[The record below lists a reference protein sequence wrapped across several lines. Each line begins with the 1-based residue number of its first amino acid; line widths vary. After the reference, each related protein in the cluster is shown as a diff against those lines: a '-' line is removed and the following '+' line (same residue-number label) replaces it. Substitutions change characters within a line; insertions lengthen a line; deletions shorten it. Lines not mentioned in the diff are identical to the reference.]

1 MKQIMIIALSL
12 GLLTVSLG
20 LSAQEQLDFAAPAIP
35 EVVDHSWSDMVSPGH
50 SLSMTIIG
58 LEYAYELPLGGYW
71 SMVFYGGFS
80 LQVKSEEIKTTFR
93 STTTAWEGYETTS
106 THSSTSV
113 SYIIEPLPGI
123 TFEPRY
129 YTSMRRRAV
138 LGRKTGNNSSDFVSV
153 KININTNYSAINGS
167 ITPVYGIRRGGVHWY
182 REYMGGFSYQSLGN
196 RVWPYLNFRIGYTF

>member
-80 LQVKSEEIKTTFR
+80 LQVKSEEIKTTTR
-93 STTTAWEGYETTS
+93 STTTAMGGYETTS
-106 THSSTSV
+106 TNSSTSV
-113 SYIIEPLPGI
+113 HYIIEPLPGI

-129 YTSMRRRAV
+129 YTSMRRRTV

-167 ITPVYGIRRGGVHWY
+167 LTPVYGIRRGGPHWY
-182 REYMGGFSYQSLGN
+182 REYMAGFSYQSLGN
-196 RVWPYLNFRIGYTF
+196 RVWPYLNFRFGYTF